1 MYVQPSDLAERP
13 GPTELAQVATPER
26 DPIVAADLMDAVLRG
41 SDTSAWQPADV
52 DVANAALA
60 RINAAIA
67 NADATIDGYLG
78 GRVTLPVDVT
88 QFPIVTVWATAIVR
102 YLLHKDRRSLATD
115 DPIVRDYKD
124 ALQFLGLTRD
134 GKFSLGAN
142 DPTPEGGLPQV
153 QSKPAVFD
161 RDCGVLPDFYGNL

>member
-26 DPIVAADLMDAVLRG
+26 DAIVAADLMDAVLRG

-52 DVANAALA
+52 AVANAALD
-60 RINAAIA
+60 RINAAIG
-67 NADATIDGYLG
+67 NADSTIDGFLG
-78 GRVTLPVDVT
+78 GRITLPIDVT

-102 YLLHKDRRSLATD
+102 YLLHKDRRSLQTD

-124 ALQFLGLTRD
+124 AVQFLQLTRD

-142 DPTPEGGLPQV
+142 DPQPQGGTPQV
-153 QSKPAVFD
+153 ASKPATFD
-161 RDCGVLPDFYGNL
+161 RDCGPLKDFYGNL